1 MTTTARNKTFRLAAA
16 LVAASAATMF
26 TPAATAQTTSA
37 YPTKPVRWVVG
48 YPAGGGTDYLARTAG
63 AQLSQQLAQ
72 PVTVDNRPGAGAIIA
87 SENVARSPAD
97 GYTVFSADN
106 GVLVYNPALYKKLPY
121 DAEKD
126 FALLGMMGR
135 SPLIITA
142 APGAGFSDAKALI
155 AALKASPGKYSI
167 ATPGTGSPHH
177 LAYELFQR
185 EAGVSLLHIPYKG
198 GAPALQ
204 DLMGNQVPLMMLDLP
219 SGISAVKAGKVIPLM
234 AMSSERVPQLPQLP
248 TAKELGY
255 AVEAYTW
262 QGLVAPAATPKDIQA
277 RLGADLLKSMNDP
290 GVKQKLYDAGWEARP
305 TDATEMARFVDTER
319 KKWHAL
325 IKARDIKLD

>member
-1 MTTTARNKTFRLAAA
+1 MTIRNKLGLAAA
-16 LVAASAATMF
+16 LVAFAAATIAPHAQAQAF
-26 TPAATAQTTSA
+26 PA
-37 YPTKPVRWVVG
+37 KPVRWVVG
-48 YPAGGGTDYLARTAG
+48 YPAGGGTDFLARTAG
-63 AQLSQQLAQ
+63 AQLSQQLGQ
-72 PVTVDNRPGAGAIIA
+72 PVLVDNRPGAGAIIA

-126 FALLGMMGR
+126 FAMIGMMGR
-135 SPLIITA
+135 STLVITA
-142 APGAGFSDAKALI
+142 APNAGLADAKALI

-177 LAYELFQR
+177 LALELFQR
-185 EAGVSLLHIPYKG
+185 EAGVSMLHVPYKG

-204 DLMGNQVPLMMLDLP
+204 DLMGGQVPLMMLDLP
-219 SGISAVKAGKVIPLM
+219 SGVSAVKAGKVVPLVTM
-234 AMSSERVPQLPQLP
+234 GAERIPQLPNVP

-255 AVEAYTW
+255 AGVEAYTW
-262 QGLVAPAATPKDIQA
+262 QGLVVPAATPKDAQA
-277 RLGADLLKSMNDP
+277 RLGADLQKTMADA
-290 GVKQKLYDAGWEARP
+290 GVRQKLFDAGWEPRP
-305 TDATEMARFVDTER
+305 VDGAEMARFVDTER

>member
-1 MTTTARNKTFRLAAA
+1 MITSKKLLQSVAAA
-16 LVAASAATMF
+16 AMALAVSALAV
-26 TPAATAQTTSA
+26 AQTA
-37 YPTKPVRWVVG
+37 YPAKPVRWVVG
-48 YPAGGGTDYLARTAG
+48 YPAGGGTDFLARTVG
-63 AQLSQQLAQ
+63 AQVSQQLGQ
-72 PVTVDNRPGAGAIIA
+72 PVLVDNRPGAGAIIA
-87 SENVARSPAD
+87 SENVARSAGD

-126 FALLGMMGR
+126 FALVGMMGR

-142 APGAGFSDAKALI
+142 APNAGIADAKALL

-185 EAGVSLLHIPYKG
+185 EAGVSMLHVPYKG

-204 DLMGNQVPLMMLDLP
+204 DLMGGQVALMMLDLP
-219 SGISAVKAGKVIPLM
+219 SGVSAVKAGKVVPLL
-234 AMSSERVPQLPQLP
+234 AMSAERVPQLPNIP
-248 TAKELGY
+248 TARELGF
-255 AVEAYTW
+255 ANVEAYTW
-262 QGLVAPAATPKDIQA
+262 QGMVVPAATPKEVQA
-277 RLGADLLKSMNDP
+277 KLGTELQKAMADA

-305 TDATEMARFVDTER
+305 ADATEMTRYTDAER

>member
-1 MTTTARNKTFRLAAA
+1 MITGKKL
-16 LVAASAATMF
+16 LQSVAAATM
-26 TPAATAQTTSA
+26 ALAVSALAVAQTA
-37 YPTKPVRWVVG
+37 YPAKPVRWVVG
-48 YPAGGGTDYLARTAG
+48 YPAGGGTDFLARTVG
-63 AQLSQQLAQ
+63 AQVSQQLGQ
-72 PVTVDNRPGAGAIIA
+72 PVLVDNRPGAGAIIA
-87 SENVARSPAD
+87 SENVARSAGD

-126 FALLGMMGR
+126 FALVGMMGR

-142 APGAGFSDAKALI
+142 APNAGIADAKALL

-185 EAGVSLLHIPYKG
+185 EAGVSMLHVPYKG

-204 DLMGNQVPLMMLDLP
+204 DLMGGQVALMMLDLP
-219 SGISAVKAGKVIPLM
+219 SGVSAVKAGKVVPLL
-234 AMSSERVPQLPQLP
+234 AMSAERVPQLPNIP
-248 TAKELGY
+248 TARELGF
-255 AVEAYTW
+255 ANVEAYTW
-262 QGLVAPAATPKDIQA
+262 QGLVVPAATPREVQA
-277 RLGADLLKSMNDP
+277 KLGTELQKAMADA
-290 GVKQKLYDAGWEARP
+290 GVRQKLYDAGWEARP
-305 TDATEMARFVDTER
+305 ADATEMTRYTDAER

>member
-1 MTTTARNKTFRLAAA
+1 MITGRKLLQFTAAA
-16 LVAASAATMF
+16 LALAVSAIAV
-26 TPAATAQTTSA
+26 AQTA
-37 YPTKPVRWVVG
+37 YPAKPVRWVVG
-48 YPAGGGTDYLARTAG
+48 YPAGGGTDFLARTVG
-63 AQLSQQLAQ
+63 AQISQQLSQ
-72 PVTVDNRPGAGAIIA
+72 PVLVDNRPGAGAIIA
-87 SENVARSPAD
+87 SENVARSPGD

-126 FALLGMMGR
+126 FALVGMMGR

-142 APGAGFSDAKALI
+142 APNAGIADAKALL

-185 EAGVSLLHIPYKG
+185 EAGVSMLHVPYKG

-204 DLMGNQVPLMMLDLP
+204 DLMGGQVALMMLDLP
-219 SGISAVKAGKVIPLM
+219 SGVSAVKAGKVVPLL
-234 AMSSERVPQLPQLP
+234 AMSAERVPQLPNIP
-248 TAKELGY
+248 TAKELGF
-255 AVEAYTW
+255 ANVEAYTW
-262 QGLVAPAATPKDIQA
+262 QGLVAPAATPKEVQA
-277 RLGADLLKSMNDP
+277 KLGSELQKAMADA

-305 TDATEMARFVDTER
+305 ADAAEMTRYADSER